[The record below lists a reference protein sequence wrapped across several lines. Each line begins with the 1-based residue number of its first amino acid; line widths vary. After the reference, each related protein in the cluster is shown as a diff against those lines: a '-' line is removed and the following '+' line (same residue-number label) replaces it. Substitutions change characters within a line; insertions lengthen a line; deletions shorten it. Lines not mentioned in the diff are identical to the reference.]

1 MIMKEFDY
9 TKAMAE
15 LEEIALKVEDPRTG
29 VEDIEKYMK
38 RSQEL
43 MEACRNYLRGARG
56 KLDAMSS

>member
-43 MEACRNYLRGARG
+43 MEACRNYIIIIL
-56 KLDAMSS
+56 

>member
-1 MIMKEFDY
+1 MKEFDY

-43 MEACRNYLRGARG
+43 MEACRNYLRGARE

>member
-1 MIMKEFDY
+1 MIMKEFNY

-43 MEACRNYLRGARG
+43 MEACRNYLRGARE